1 MCGELVFCRE
11 KTEEEWAEPNDQG
24 IVRHD
29 QWEGVH
35 LEHQEVTQRGPRGG
49 GGVERGLRCQIRFGS
64 RTLSELADGGDA
76 LLGNAKDEFEVL
88 EQLACCVGIHARNGF
103 GSNSQTASARKSGQ
117 ICQDAKAEK
126 KTSVVSQRTVF
137 LLFVR

>member
-1 MCGELVFCRE
+1 MIRELFVMISGKVFIWSIRRWL
-11 KTEEEWAEPNDQG
+11 K
-24 IVRHD
+24 
-29 QWEGVH
+29 
-35 LEHQEVTQRGPRGG
+35 EVLN

-103 GSNSQTASARKSGQ
+103 WSNSQTASARKSGQ